1 MKNVLLFCGLLYS
14 DRKYRNNA
22 ISELTDVFSDTMFY
36 SDTLSFS
43 AFSKYYDEEIGH
55 DVIREW
61 IAFSHLIDREN
72 LYEKKIITNEI
83 ENKFRIHNLRKINM
97 DPGIVTLSSMQL
109 LTTKDYA
116 HRIYLSDGIFME
128 TTFLF
133 KKDGIHTLEWTYPD
147 YKTNISRDFF
157 IKCRNFLKNVNKTPQ

>member
-1 MKNVLLFCGLLYS
+1 MRLNNGDILL
-14 DRKYRNNA
+14 
-22 ISELTDVFSDTMFY
+22 
-36 SDTLSFS
+36 
-43 AFSKYYDEEIGH
+43 
-55 DVIREW
+55 
-61 IAFSHLIDREN
+61 EN
-72 LYEKKIITNEI
+72 LLDRIFKISHYIKDDDFDVQSQE
-83 ENKFRIHNLRKINM
+83 FRRDQIVKMIVHFNM